1 VPTCPNGHENPEG
14 QPFCG
19 QCGEAISKPK
29 PAVDDAPIPEVAA
42 TEETQAPGDGAPKTS
57 ALPKWLTVRRNQF
70 IAGGVAAT
78 VVLVV
83 SLALALGS
91 GGGGQQSSPPT
102 TASPQ
107 PPLTTV
113 PGARGPLGPRL
124 VPRIPVN
131 TWTNADTRAFIVNW
145 DDNAANGTLDRVTA
159 TVSAGCASAVTRVRY
174 PKVAD
179 YIAAVA
185 ANGNRY
191 PPALIAAIDNAG
203 CS

>member
-29 PAVDDAPIPEVAA
+29 PAA
-42 TEETQAPGDGAPKTS
+42 TEETQASGSGAPTTS
-57 ALPKWLTVRRNQF
+57 RLPKWLTVRRNQF
-70 IAGGVAAT
+70 IAGGTAVAVVLA
-78 VVLVV
+78 VVLV
-83 SLALALGS
+83 LALGG
-91 GGGGQQSSPPT
+91 GGGGQQSSPT
-102 TASPQ
+102 TTVSPQ
-107 PPLTTV
+107 PPGTYV
-113 PGARGPLGPRL
+113 PGIPPGLPG
-124 VPRIPVN
+124 IPVD
-131 TWTNADTRAFIVNW
+131 TWTNADTRAFRVNW
-145 DDNAANGTLDRVTA
+145 DDNVAKGTLDRVTA
-159 TVSAGCASAVTRVRY
+159 TVSASCAVAVAQVRY

-179 YIAAVA
+179 YAAAVA